1 MAIRKAEMDTESFK
15 DTEKCF
21 KQVTSPFKHNF
32 IDDFIKT
39 RKRILRNEND
49 TCKSATEFV

>member
-1 MAIRKAEMDTESFK
+1 MAIRKGEIDAESLK
-15 DTEKCF
+15 DTEKYF

-39 RKRILRNEND
+39 RKRILRNENE

>member
-1 MAIRKAEMDTESFK
+1 MAIRKAEMDTEYI

-49 TCKSATEFV
+49 ICKSATEFV